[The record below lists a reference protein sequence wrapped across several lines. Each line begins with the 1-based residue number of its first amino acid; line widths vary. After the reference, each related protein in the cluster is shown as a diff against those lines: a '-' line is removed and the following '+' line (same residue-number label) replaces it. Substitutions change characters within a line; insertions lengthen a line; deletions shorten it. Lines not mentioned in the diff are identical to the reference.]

1 MEELNNTRIEDA
13 GEKFEGARK
22 DAASP
27 IFNQPFKLGKNDSK
41 ITKKRYGLHRI
52 LEKTFIT
59 ELKLK
64 SMHYFLCLCMKVYA
78 ISL

>member
-41 ITKKRYGLHRI
+41 ITKKDMA
-52 LEKTFIT
+52 FT
-59 ELKLK
+59 E
-64 SMHYFLCLCMKVYA
+64 F
-78 ISL
+78 